1 MEFAPVV
8 ELRRCE
14 LLPFPERHPNMTAL
28 VPSERRF
35 CERFNCAMPM
45 PRCRL
50 RRNGRRAA
58 KRRSSPA
65 AANSRPPSSKSRI
78 ACVTFRSSA
87 AYYFSRPWKT
97 RIHRRARRCVTP
109 RFNAQNVSVG
119 LIVGRCSGLARAI
132 NGAGRMDRRPL
143 AGDLPVGD
151 DGGRNIRRHC
161 QVETEQVRFEG
172 RRPQRLVRTRAPPIR
187 RSASAVRRSRCAS
200 GRRNDRRSMRRR
212 ACARLCRGSRSDN
225 SDAQSAPL
233 RASRRQG
240 SQPFRH
246 PARLIAFSLPRISH
260 PAEFSNTSPSDAK
273 RKQA

>member
-151 DGGRNIRRHC
+151 DGGRNIQGVAKSRRNK
-161 QVETEQVRFEG
+161 
-172 RRPQRLVRTRAPPIR
+172 
-187 RSASAVRRSRCAS
+187 SASRARGLGDWLELALLPY
-200 GRRNDRRSMRRR
+200 GDRLLPFDVPAARPAGEMIDG
-212 ACARLCRGSRSDN
+212 ACAAGLRRGSRSDN

-233 RASRRQG
+233 RASRHQG

-246 PARLIAFSLPRISH
+246 PARLIALSLPRISH
-260 PAEFSNTSPSDAK
+260 PAEFSNTPPSDAK